1 MVGVLQR
8 KGILG
13 MVDNE
18 DERSQQAQLVFVLI
32 GQLTCFYWPSRYQ
45 VLRDLSVY
53 TENRLDIPE
62 ILMQPITGDQLDVP
76 LASLIRHFNRNQSPI
91 PGMNNLSRRAH
102 QTPSPRILEA
112 ANVFFHTLKHVAELR
127 ILWTSSSGEHLQLDL
142 RNKVLRLFRLPSF
155 CAMIIGQPLNQKAVW
170 DSGKT
175 DEQVPCPRGSYL
187 SQIFKDLTD
196 LDEHPQGNLD
206 SEQIPLGS
214 WDRSYHRE
222 ILLTF
227 RLIFGQDRASAISGS
242 LARPAL
248 PLWFIPR
255 WCYAFR
261 RKPLF
266 LNNPWHPGDPQRGP
280 DTKDPLL
287 PKLCGEDWQDV
298 DLYYQLEPGPT
309 KSAYVV
315 DEEFPFFA
323 DRLMALQDFVQA
335 QSPRDFWSLLNDR
348 RDMNRLWT
356 VRVAV
361 VLGLVVAVLTVLQ
374 LLVGLA
380 QLAVAIMDLKKGGD

>member
-1 MVGVLQR
+1 VL
-8 KGILG
+8 
-13 MVDNE
+13 
-18 DERSQQAQLVFVLI
+18 
-32 GQLTCFYWPSRYQ
+32 
-45 VLRDLSVY
+45 
-53 TENRLDIPE
+53 
-62 ILMQPITGDQLDVP
+62 
-76 LASLIRHFNRNQSPI
+76 
-91 PGMNNLSRRAH
+91 
-102 QTPSPRILEA
+102 
-112 ANVFFHTLKHVAELR
+112 
-127 ILWTSSSGEHLQLDL
+127 TSS
-142 RNKVLRLFRLPSF
+142 RLFTEL
-155 CAMIIGQPLNQKAVW
+155 AH
-170 DSGKT
+170 
-175 DEQVPCPRGSYL
+175 
-187 SQIFKDLTD
+187 
-196 LDEHPQGNLD
+196 LDEHQDGNLD
-206 SEQIPLGS
+206 PERIPMGS

-227 RLIFGQDRASAISGS
+227 RLIFGQDKASAISGS
-242 LARPAL
+242 LGPPGPPLRFL
-248 PLWFIPR
+248 PS
-255 WCYAFR
+255 WCQAFR
-261 RKPLF
+261 RKPVF
-266 LNNPWHPGDPQRGP
+266 LNHPWNPGDPEI
-280 DTKDPLL
+280 KDPLL
-287 PKLCGEDWQDV
+287 PKLCGGDWLDV